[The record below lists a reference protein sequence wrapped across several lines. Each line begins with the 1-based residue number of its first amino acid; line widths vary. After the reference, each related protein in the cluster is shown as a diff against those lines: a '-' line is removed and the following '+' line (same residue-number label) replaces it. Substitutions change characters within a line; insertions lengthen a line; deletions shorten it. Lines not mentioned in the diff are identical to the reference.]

1 METEISEKENK
12 SVDYSI
18 LENKLQELRVHP
30 QRKTV
35 QELVN
40 EIKELKNNINNLN
53 QKKEL
58 FQAKLDGQQGIF
70 ILKERLEF
78 LNKIKE
84 SNVQRLERA
93 KLYLALKQK
102 EMRINAFQNSMRTFI

>member
-1 METEISEKENK
+1 METEISGEKNK
-12 SVDYSI
+12 SIDYSI
-18 LENKLQELRVHP
+18 FENKLQELRVHP

-70 ILKERLEF
+70 ILGF
-78 LNKIKE
+78 LNKIKK
-84 SNVQRLERA
+84 SNVQRLKRA
-93 KLYLALKQK
+93 KLYLSLKQK
-102 EMRINAFQNSMRTFI
+102 EMPINTFQNSMRTLI